1 MLAGVRI
8 TGASNPA
15 RTVRWLLGDLLLAAA
30 LIAMGILAT
39 PDDELRG
46 AVPDRPVETL
56 AYAVVIANGLVLAV
70 RRRWPLATLI
80 ATSVF
85 TSVYL
90 AVGYPYGPIFFP
102 FAVAVYT
109 AARHRP
115 LTRALPA
122 AIGALLILL
131 IHLLTN
137 GLALDGFLGL
147 IPGSAWVAVPFAV
160 GTTVRVSREV
170 AERNRAE
177 AIRQRVEDERLSVAQ
192 EVHDVVGH
200 GLAAIKVQSDV
211 ALHVMSNKPEQA
223 AAALRAI
230 SSASSEALAELRTT
244 LTAVRR
250 VGNDLTRAPIPGL
263 ARLNDIQQ
271 RMRAAGVRVNV
282 ETVGDPRQL
291 PAVIDLTGYRIV
303 QESLTNVLKHS
314 VDKLATVRLEYQ
326 SDALLITVTNPAA
339 PVPSI
344 GDGLGVRGMRRRVAA
359 LGGQFHA
366 GPTGD
371 GRFEVHA
378 ILPIGGDR

>member
-1 MLAGVRI
+1 M
-8 TGASNPA
+8 
-15 RTVRWLLGDLLLAAA
+15 
-30 LIAMGILAT
+30 
-39 PDDELRG
+39 
-46 AVPDRPVETL
+46 
-56 AYAVVIANGLVLAV
+56 
-70 RRRWPLATLI
+70 
-80 ATSVF
+80 
-85 TSVYL
+85 
-90 AVGYPYGPIFFP
+90 
-102 FAVAVYT
+102 
-109 AARHRP
+109 
-115 LTRALPA
+115 
-122 AIGALLILL
+122 
-131 IHLLTN
+131 
-137 GLALDGFLGL
+137 
-147 IPGSAWVAVPFAV
+147 
-160 GTTVRVSREV
+160 RVSREV

-177 AIRQRVEDERLSVAQ
+177 AIRQRVEDERLRVAQ

-223 AAALRAI
+223 TAALRAI

-244 LTAVRR
+244 LTVVRRR

-326 SDALLITVTNPAA
+326 SDALLITITNPAA
-339 PVPSI
+339 PASNI

-359 LGGQFHA
+359 LGGQFNA

-371 GRFEVHA
+371 GRFEVHTS
-378 ILPIGGDR
+378 LPIGGDR